1 MAKGSRNR
9 AMPSTPAPRAEQPA
23 AQEPP
28 AEAAAPVAA
37 AGTRSPARGS
47 RATAAA
53 ARPEPE
59 YLLAGTGCVAGHA
72 SGHELESPGLGRMPT
87 RKAGRTG
94 FALVVWCTIGLAFL
108 VDRKWLAIGIQA
120 LVLWLAFSAVVQRRA
135 GHRKRCWRTRT
146 WRHAWGGLVPTGAD
160 PTRPAGT

>member
-23 AQEPP
+23 EEQPVS
-28 AEAAAPVAA
+28 AAAPVAA
-37 AGTRSPARGS
+37 AGP
-47 RATAAA
+47 RAQDRASAAAPAA
-53 ARPEPE
+53 ARPEPA
-59 YLLAGTGCVAGHA
+59 YLLAGTDCVAGHA
-72 SGHELESPGLGRMPT
+72 RGHELESPGIGRTPT
-87 RKAGRTG
+87 RKAARTG
-94 FALVVWCTIGLAFL
+94 FALVLWCTIGVAFL

-120 LVLWLAFSAVVQRRA
+120 LVLWLVFSAFVQRRA

-146 WRHAWGGLVPTGAD
+146 WRHAWGGLVPTGGD